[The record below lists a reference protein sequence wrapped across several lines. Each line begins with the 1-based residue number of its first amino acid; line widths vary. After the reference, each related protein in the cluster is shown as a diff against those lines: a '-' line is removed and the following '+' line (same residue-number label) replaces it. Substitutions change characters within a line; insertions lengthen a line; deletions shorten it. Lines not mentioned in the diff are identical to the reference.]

1 MLFST
6 NRQSMV
12 VVSTAS
18 ILEHTSEL
26 GSSLW
31 SNLLEVHSQSY
42 LYDFIHHRA
51 TLFGD
56 VSVLVVLDVWGLTHR
71 DARWS

>member
-12 VVSTAS
+12 VSAAS
-18 ILEHTSEL
+18 IPESTSEL

-31 SNLLEVHSQSY
+31 SNLLEVHRICH
-42 LYDFIHHRA
+42 LNGFIHYRA

-56 VSVLVVLDVWGLTHR
+56 ISVLVVLDVWGLTHR
-71 DARWS
+71 DASWS